1 MPECRDTVTGFFQD
15 DHRRLDDV
23 FERYEQAKAGAS
35 DDPGS
40 VAPIV
45 DGSGRRVSGDPLVQF
60 EAFAGGL
67 RQHIVW
73 EEEHLFPLFEQR
85 TGMTLGGPTEV
96 MRREHRQIERL
107 LDDIAEGL
115 RDGVLDD
122 LGESEE
128 VLTDML
134 AQHNVKEEQ
143 VLYPNIDNLLSDDDC
158 AELFGR
164 IRRG

>member
-23 FERYEQAKAGAS
+23 FERYEQAKNG
-35 DDPGS
+35 GE
-40 VAPIV
+40 
-45 DGSGRRVSGDPLVQF
+45 GDPLVHF
-60 EAFAGGL
+60 DEFAEGL
-67 RQHIVW
+67 RRHIAW
-73 EEEHLFPLFEQR
+73 EEDHLFPLFEQR
-85 TGMTLGGPTEV
+85 TGMGLGGPTEV

-115 RDGVLDD
+115 RDGVLDA

-128 VLTDML
+128 VLTDLL

-143 VLYPNIDNLLSDDDC
+143 VLYPSIDNLLSEDDS
-158 AELFGR
+158 AELFAR
-164 IRRG
+164 LRGG